1 MKTIIPKKISKGATI
16 GVVSP
21 SAGLADLFPHR
32 IEQAE
37 KNLKRLGYNLKF
49 AKNSLDRNGYVSA
62 TAKQRAADIHE
73 MFLDSEVATII
84 CTIGGDHA
92 NQVLKYLDFNIIQEN
107 PKVFIGYSDISVLHW
122 AFFSKANL
130 RTFYGPCLMAEMAEY
145 PDIIPYTLE
154 YFRKAV
160 AQEKSIGKIL
170 PSNEWTAEVLDWS
183 EKKDLE
189 RPRTMFKSD
198 GYEWLVEGKASGEII
213 GGCVPSINHLAGT
226 AYWIDPKG
234 KIFFIDIPEG
244 HEFEKGLSVD
254 SLDSYLADL
263 DNLKVFE
270 KISGLIVGRPYN
282 YTAQDEEDLKRVIKH
297 YAGGY
302 GYPILFNA
310 NIGHAS
316 PIITIPMG
324 AGTNLD
330 SSKNSFEIP
339 EAGVM

>member
-1 MKTIIPKKISKGATI
+1 
-16 GVVSP
+16 
-21 SAGLADLFPHR
+21 
-32 IEQAE
+32 
-37 KNLKRLGYNLKF
+37 
-49 AKNSLDRNGYVSA
+49 
-62 TAKQRAADIHE
+62 
-73 MFLDSEVATII
+73 
-84 CTIGGDHA
+84 
-92 NQVLKYLDFNIIQEN
+92 
-107 PKVFIGYSDISVLHW
+107 
-122 AFFSKANL
+122 
-130 RTFYGPCLMAEMAEY
+130 
-145 PDIIPYTLE
+145 
-154 YFRKAV
+154 
-160 AQEKSIGKIL
+160 
-170 PSNEWTAEVLDWS
+170 
-183 EKKDLE
+183 
-189 RPRTMFKSD
+189 MFKSD